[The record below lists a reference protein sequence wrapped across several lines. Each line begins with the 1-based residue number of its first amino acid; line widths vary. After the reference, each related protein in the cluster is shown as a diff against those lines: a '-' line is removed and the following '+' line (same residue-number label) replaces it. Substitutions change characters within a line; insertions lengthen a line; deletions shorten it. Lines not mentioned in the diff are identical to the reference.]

1 MTHRFASAPRAVTPV
16 VPLLIRAVM
25 VTAPY
30 AAVVLVVL
38 PAVTPYSPRNHR
50 AGVSATVVSASVW
63 PEMERPPAVRLTV
76 PNRPNVSASVTFV
89 MGCATTL
96 DFSARISLVAAPWL
110 IVSPVVMLALA
121 VSLRNHEVVSDDLIP
136 PALTVRPLS
145 TTSAPPDGPAIPV
158 VVKRAR
164 PPATPALYVQTWRL
178 PVLSAPARTAL
189 RSTILLTTA
198 ALS

>member
-110 IVSPVVMLALA
+110 IVNPVVMLALA
-121 VSLRNHEVVSDDLIP
+121 ESLRNHEVVSDDLIP
-136 PALTVRPLS
+136 PTLTVRALANVKPVPLNS
-145 TTSAPPDGPAIPV
+145 HAPTVGADD
-158 VVKRAR
+158 
-164 PPATPALYVQTWRL
+164 
-178 PVLSAPARTAL
+178 
-189 RSTILLTTA
+189 
-198 ALS
+198 